1 MVSIRVTSIPQNKK
15 RKDVCFIEFINAIS
29 DLENVSGTVLGAGSE
44 ISKVGDCKV
53 RQPAYRIWS

>member
-15 RKDVCFIEFINAIS
+15 RKGVCFIEFINAIS

-44 ISKVGDCKV
+44 ISKVGGL
-53 RQPAYRIWS
+53 